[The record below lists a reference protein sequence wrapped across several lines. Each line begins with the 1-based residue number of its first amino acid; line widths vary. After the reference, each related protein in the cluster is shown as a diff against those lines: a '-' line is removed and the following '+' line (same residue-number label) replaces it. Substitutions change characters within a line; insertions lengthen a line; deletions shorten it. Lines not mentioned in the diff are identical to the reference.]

1 MFRRLFRNAARKFGA
16 RYDYDVGYMEDLAEL
31 SPGGFAKLALLTPFT
46 QERFGVPAAP
56 YYAAKFIAART
67 AGCGPCAMLVVRM
80 AEEAGVSAQQLASI
94 ARPGSADADMRL
106 AADYATAVLANSF
119 DLADMI
125 ETARSRFGEKGLW
138 GLASAVAAGQFYPTL
153 KRGVGAALSCD
164 LLPAEFRE
172 VA

>member
-125 ETARSRFGEKGLW
+125 ETAASGKKASGACFSRRRRPILPHLKAGRRRGAELRP
-138 GLASAVAAGQFYPTL
+138 AAG
-153 KRGVGAALSCD
+153 
-164 LLPAEFRE
+164 
-172 VA
+172 